1 MPKRIFIVG
10 GARPNFMKIA
20 PLINQFK
27 INNIDYNLIHTGQHY
42 DYNMSKVFFDDLN
55 IPMPDIFL
63 NVGSGSHAL
72 QTAKIMIEFEK
83 AIINEKPDLVIVVGD
98 VNSTIACA
106 LVAKKLFIDVA
117 HVEAGLR
124 SFDMKMPEEI
134 NRILTDQISD
144 FLFTTEKSAEK
155 NLKKEGID
163 KRKIFFVGNIMID
176 TLITNIEKSKNIA
189 FNKHFNLENCTYAI
203 VTLHRPS
210 NVDNIE
216 DLSKVVDFLNLIGDK
231 IKIIFPI
238 HPRTKNNFET
248 FDLIDKINKKNVIII
263 DPVGYIEFLSLMINS
278 KFILTDSGGIQEEA
292 SFLKIPVLTMRDNTE
307 RPITIKKGT
316 NTLIGS
322 DINKLKTNADK
333 ILSDSYKKGKNILKW
348 DGKTAERIC
357 SVLKKEYL

>member
-1 MPKRIFIVG
+1 MSKRIFIIG

-117 HVEAGLR
+117 HIEASLR

-189 FNKHFNLENCTYAI
+189 FHKHFNLENCTYAI